1 MKALLTDPMM
11 KGQLI
16 LSHQKRNSV
25 MGFTSDKVTD
35 YLSSYYAPLDEDLG
49 GFRDLNEGNN
59 VPLILRETESFL
71 SLLLEITRPRRIL
84 EIGTA
89 YGYSALFFARKLPE
103 ATVTTIDRNIH
114 MIPVASS
121 NFEDR
126 PEGDRIDFR
135 TGDAE
140 NILDEMIGEMRS
152 DPDNFA
158 FYDFVFIDAG
168 KSHYREFFDKAEQLA
183 RPGALIVCDNILM
196 HGWTVDRS
204 YEGARR
210 HRTNVKYMRQFIDYI
225 NGREDLTVSLLASG
239 DGLAVIRL
247 HD

>member
-1 MKALLTDPMM
+1 
-11 KGQLI
+11 
-16 LSHQKRNSV
+16 

-35 YLSSYYAPLDEDLG
+35 YLSSYYRPLDEDLG
-49 GFRDLNEGNN
+49 EFRDLNEENG
-59 VPLILRETESFL
+59 VPLILKETESFL
-71 SLLLEITRPRRIL
+71 SFLLEIIKPRRIL

-103 ATVTTIDRNIH
+103 AHITTIDRNIH

-126 PEGDRIDFR
+126 PEGNRIDFR
-135 TGDAE
+135 IGDAE
-140 NILDEMIGEMRS
+140 SMLEEMVEEMNA
-152 DPDNFA
+152 DPQSYEPF
-158 FYDFVFIDAG
+158 DFVFIDAG
-168 KSHYREFFDKAEQLA
+168 KSHYRDFFDKAEQLA
-183 RPGALIVCDNILM
+183 RPGAVIVCDNILM

-204 YEGARR
+204 YEGAKR
-210 HRTNVKYMRQFIDYI
+210 HRTNVKYMRQFIEYI
-225 NGREDLTVSLLASG
+225 NEREDLTVSLLSSG

>member
-1 MKALLTDPMM
+1 
-11 KGQLI
+11 
-16 LSHQKRNSV
+16 

-35 YLSSYYAPLDEDLG
+35 YLSSYYRPLDEDLG
-49 GFRDLNEGNN
+49 EFRDLNEENG
-59 VPLILRETESFL
+59 VPLILKETESFL
-71 SLLLEITRPRRIL
+71 SFLLEIIKPRRIL

-103 ATVTTIDRNIH
+103 AHITTIDRNIH

-126 PEGDRIDFR
+126 PEGNRIDFR
-135 TGDAE
+135 IGDAE
-140 NILDEMIGEMRS
+140 RMLEEMVEEMNA
-152 DPDNFA
+152 DPQSYEPF
-158 FYDFVFIDAG
+158 DFIFIDAG
-168 KSHYREFFDKAEQLA
+168 KSHYRDFFDKAEQLA
-183 RPGALIVCDNILM
+183 RPGAVIVCDNILM

-204 YEGARR
+204 YEGAKR
-210 HRTNVKYMRQFIDYI
+210 HRTNVKYMRQFIEYI
-225 NGREDLTVSLLASG
+225 NERKDLTVSLLSSG

>member
-1 MKALLTDPMM
+1 
-11 KGQLI
+11 
-16 LSHQKRNSV
+16 

-35 YLSSYYAPLDEDLG
+35 YLSSYYRPLDEDLG
-49 GFRDLNEGNN
+49 EFRDLNEENG
-59 VPLILRETESFL
+59 VPLILKETESFL
-71 SLLLEITRPRRIL
+71 SFLLEITKPRRIL

-103 ATVTTIDRNIH
+103 AHITTIDRNIH

-126 PEGDRIDFR
+126 PEGNRIDFR
-135 TGDAE
+135 IGDADTM
-140 NILDEMIGEMRS
+140 LDEMVEEMNA
-152 DPDNFA
+152 DPQSHIPFA
-158 FYDFVFIDAG
+158 FVFIAAG
-168 KSHYREFFDKAEQLA
+168 KSHYREFFDKAEQLSG
-183 RPGALIVCDNILM
+183 PGAVIVCDNILM

-204 YEGARR
+204 YEGAKR
-210 HRTNVKYMRQFIDYI
+210 HRTNVKYMRHFIEYI
-225 NGREDLTVSLLASG
+225 NEREDLTVSLLSSG

>member
-1 MKALLTDPMM
+1 
-11 KGQLI
+11 
-16 LSHQKRNSV
+16 

-35 YLSSYYAPLDEDLG
+35 YLSSYYRPLDEDLG
-49 GFRDLNEGNN
+49 EFRDLNEENG
-59 VPLILRETESFL
+59 VPLILKETESFL
-71 SLLLEITRPRRIL
+71 SFLLEIIKPRRIL

-103 ATVTTIDRNIH
+103 AHITTIDRNIH

-126 PEGDRIDFR
+126 PEGDRNDFR
-135 TGDAE
+135 IGDAE
-140 NILDEMIGEMRS
+140 SMLEEMVEEMNA
-152 DPDNFA
+152 DPQSYEPF
-158 FYDFVFIDAG
+158 DFVFIDAG
-168 KSHYREFFDKAEQLA
+168 KSHYRDFFDKAEQLA
-183 RPGALIVCDNILM
+183 RPGAVIVCDNILM

-204 YEGARR
+204 YEGAKR
-210 HRTNVKYMRQFIDYI
+210 HRTNVKYMRQFIEYI
-225 NGREDLTVSLLASG
+225 NERKDLTVSLLSSG

>member
-1 MKALLTDPMM
+1 
-11 KGQLI
+11 
-16 LSHQKRNSV
+16 

-35 YLSSYYAPLDEDLG
+35 YLSSYYRPLDEDLG
-49 GFRDLNEGNN
+49 EFRDLNEENG
-59 VPLILRETESFL
+59 VPLILKETESFL
-71 SLLLEITRPRRIL
+71 SFLLEIIKPRRIL

-103 ATVTTIDRNIH
+103 AHITTIDRNIH

-135 TGDAE
+135 IGDAE
-140 NILDEMIGEMRS
+140 SMLEEMVEEMNA
-152 DPDNFA
+152 DPQSYEPF
-158 FYDFVFIDAG
+158 DFVFIDAG
-168 KSHYREFFDKAEQLA
+168 KSHYRDFFDKAEQLA
-183 RPGALIVCDNILM
+183 RPGAVIVCDNILM

-204 YEGARR
+204 YEGAKR
-210 HRTNVKYMRQFIDYI
+210 HRTNVKYMRQFIEYI
-225 NGREDLTVSLLASG
+225 NERKDLTVSLLSSG